1 MSKTVELQIE
11 KGRNLVEGLRKHLT
25 RGVGGGVTPLEIDR
39 MEQTLVQLKAANAE
53 VERIREELQPKVK
66 NMNSLMAQVKQN
78 YTELKKTIKGYY
90 PQEQWADYGVPDKR

>member
-1 MSKTVELQIE
+1 M
-11 KGRNLVEGLRKHLT
+11 T
-25 RGVGGGVTPLEIDR
+25 RGVGGGVTPLERDR

>member
-1 MSKTVELQIE
+1 
-11 KGRNLVEGLRKHLT
+11 
-25 RGVGGGVTPLEIDR
+25 

>member
-11 KGRNLVEGLRKHLT
+11 KGRTLVEGLRKHLT